1 MGEPYAVRT
10 PAVSNRSL
18 TPRGMP
24 SSRRALP
31 PAHAS
36 LGGSRLLSRSF
47 EAEGRE
53 PADGSVDRV
62 DAGGHG
68 IEHLDRR
75 QAPRR
80 ELLQELL
87 DAEL

>member
-1 MGEPYAVRT
+1 MSKGRAAGNYFAWALRLEEACWQ
-10 PAVSNRSL
+10 A
-18 TPRGMP
+18 GMP
-24 SSRRALP
+24 WLQTP
-31 PAHAS
+31 G
-36 LGGSRLLSRSF
+36 LGRSGLLSRSF

-68 IEHLDRR
+68 IEHLDRG